1 MESLLLLGQMLSLTA
16 KIVVTVFLLR
26 AYRISER
33 FSSLHLGIAWLVS
46 AVVVLMDAFGQETF
60 VVIFYALFSAV
71 LFYGSLLFLIEEGQ
85 VSLKRPWMWA
95 LPPIVGTVYGLL
107 LGNGWDSR
115 VGISYGVSAFY
126 VFLAGVTIASAEAD
140 FPTARKAGTALALFG
155 LHEMDYPILRDVSW
169 FAPIGFTVGAF
180 LTLLSAYLMARMVLS
195 ERFIGRKPTVEVKP
209 GVRLLTRENYG
220 SVVDGLKDY
229 PVLAFLRE
237 PAPYPAWTGYMLTAV
252 SGEMKIHPTNLARI
266 SEIVSR
272 YLREASSQGVTGVV
286 VIDGVEFLVTYN
298 GLQPVLKFLATLR
311 DMALVNRALLLVFIE
326 EGAWNPKELS
336 MLRRIFAS
344 E

>member
-1 MESLLLLGQMLSLTA
+1 MGVMLIAGQLLSLFA
-16 KIVVTVFLLR
+16 KVAVAAFLLK
-26 AYRISER
+26 AY
-33 FSSLHLGIAWLVS
+33 LHSGRRSPIYLAIAWLVS
-46 AVVVLMDAFGQETF
+46 AVVVLMDTLDMETL
-60 VVIFYALFSAV
+60 VAVFYALFSAV

-85 VSLKRPWMWA
+85 VSLKRPWIWA
-95 LPPIVGTVYGLL
+95 LPPIVGTIYSLL
-107 LGNGWDSR
+107 LGSGWESR
-115 VGISYGVSAFY
+115 VGVSYGISAFY

-140 FPTARKAGTALALFG
+140 FPTARRAGIALALFG
-155 LHEMDYPILRDVSW
+155 LHEMDYPVLRDVQW
-169 FAPIGFTVGAF
+169 FAPIGFALGAF
-180 LTLLSAYLMARMVLS
+180 LTVLSAYLMAKMVLS
-195 ERFIGRKPTVEVKP
+195 ERFIGSKPAVEVKP
-209 GVRLLTRENYG
+209 GVRLLTRRDYER
-220 SVVDGLKDY
+220 VVTHLKDY

-237 PAPYPAWTGYMLTAV
+237 PNTFPAWTGYMLTAV
-252 SGEMKIHPTNLARI
+252 TGDMRIHPTNLARM

-272 YLREASSQGVTGVV
+272 YLREASAQDVTGVV

-336 MLRRIFAS
+336 MLKRIFAG